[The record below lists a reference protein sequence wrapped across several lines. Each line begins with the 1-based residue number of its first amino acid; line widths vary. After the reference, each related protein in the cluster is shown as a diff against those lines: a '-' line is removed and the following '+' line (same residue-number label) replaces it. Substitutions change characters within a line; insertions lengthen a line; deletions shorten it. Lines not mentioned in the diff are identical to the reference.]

1 MPRSNAKPLAR
12 YAAIQQALEQS
23 ILSGSWPPGHRVPPE
38 HELMV
43 QFGCSRM
50 TVSRALSA
58 LSGAGLIVRR
68 RRSGSFVATRAVE
81 EAVLEIHDIP
91 AEIAALGQSYGYE
104 LQRLEQ
110 RAATARDS
118 ARLGIR
124 EGSPV
129 LALLCSHFADG
140 LAFVLED
147 RLINLE
153 AVPAAMTQ
161 EFTSQPPGTWLLS
174 HIPWSSAEHQI
185 RAVNADLSSA
195 ARLGVPSGAACL
207 VVTRRTWQAGQPLTA
222 VDLTYP
228 GDRHRL
234 IGQFGPSAKVP
245 GKATTSA
252 S

>member
-1 MPRSNAKPLAR
+1 MPRSSARPLAR
-12 YAAIQQALEQS
+12 YAAIQQALEQA
-23 ILSGSWPPGHRVPPE
+23 ILSGTWPPGHRVPPE

-43 QFGCSRM
+43 RFGCSRM

-91 AEIAALGQSYGYE
+91 AEIAALGQAYGFE
-104 LQRLEQ
+104 LQRIEQ
-110 RAATARDS
+110 RLATARDA
-118 ARLGIR
+118 ARLGLG

-147 RLINLE
+147 RLISLD
-153 AVPAAMTQ
+153 AVPAARTQ
-161 EFTSQPPGTWLLS
+161 DFTSQPPGTWLLS

-185 RAVNADLSSA
+185 RAVNADPASA
-195 ARLGVPSGAACL
+195 ARLGLQTGAACL

-222 VDLTYP
+222 VDLIYP

-234 IGQFGPSAKVP
+234 VGQFGPNAKAP
-245 GKATTSA
+245 GKASTA
-252 S
+252 AG